1 MRSVLAVYMQRAGAP
16 GRAAAGSRRS
26 GALTL
31 FLDGGQVGECG
42 ALPSGVKQIAIARI
56 ALPEAR
62 RRQILFDNE
71 RGS

>member
-42 ALPSGVKQIAIARI
+42 ALPSGLSESR
-56 ALPEAR
+56 LPELPYREAR

>member
-42 ALPSGVKQIAIARI
+42 ALPSGLSKSR
-56 ALPEAR
+56 LPELPYREAR